1 MEWHPTLVVLPG
13 KFHGQKS
20 LWICNQLDMS
30 DHYKNEVHSYHVTLA
45 SLTIFQ
51 IYMQFLKIP
60 FLSLS
65 CQSFDLIVFIDDQET
80 WVVFVCLF
88 LIYVHF
94 KKMMKMEES
103 LR

>member
-1 MEWHPTLVVLPG
+1 
-13 KFHGQKS
+13 
-20 LWICNQLDMS
+20 MS
-30 DHYKNEVHSYHVTLA
+30 DHYKNEVHSYRVTLA

-51 IYMQFLKIP
+51 IYMQFKKIP